1 MNPTTVDDLD
11 FSDVNLIELPVKYK
25 DKLLTLKEADG
36 GASITYR
43 NAMMKATKI
52 GENGKV
58 SSMEALADTEA
69 LLVSLCLFDGVKPVT
84 ITYVRSMPT
93 RVMKAL
99 YEKIKKISAISE
111 SDDES
116 EGALLTLLAKT
127 QKKLDTLRKGKSD
140 DPKASPAPSTA
151 GSE

>member
-1 MNPTTVDDLD
+1 MEPVDDLD
-11 FSDVNLIELPVKYK
+11 FSGLVPVELPVKYDGK
-25 DKLLTLKEADG
+25 TLTLKEASGD
-36 GASITYR
+36 ASIKYR

-52 GENGKV
+52 GDNGKV
-58 SSMEALADTEA
+58 SGMEALADTEA
-69 LLVSLCLFDGVKPVT
+69 LLVSLCLFDGTKPVSLAF
-84 ITYVRSMPT
+84 VRAMPT

-99 YEKIKKISAISE
+99 YEKVKKISAISE

-140 DPKASPAPSTA
+140 DPKASPEASTD